1 MGLMSLVGNSAPDD
15 IMRCDE
21 VRVLLKDV
29 REARQS
35 KMREGLSALNPIHL
49 EVSPRLSHEA
59 LQLLATDTRRRYSD
73 AKSIDS
79 GNQRTPTLLP
89 PRPRPSRSSRSRKR
103 AEYRDRETV
112 DRETSRGE
120 TES

>member
-1 MGLMSLVGNSAPDD
+1 MRLMGDVGNSAPDD

-49 EVSPRLSHEA
+49 EVRPHPSQDQSQSYQRL
-59 LQLLATDTRRRYSD
+59 TSD
-73 AKSIDS
+73 D
-79 GNQRTPTLLP
+79 
-89 PRPRPSRSSRSRKR
+89 
-103 AEYRDRETV
+103 DV
-112 DRETSRGE
+112 
-120 TES
+120 